1 MNKKLSLLVMSL
13 VLILVLAACGAN
25 KGNNSANTGNA
36 PSNGDTSTP
45 AAAAPSDDEELSI
58 THQLGTATLKKNPG
72 NVVVFDYGTLESLDK
87 LGVEV
92 TGVPQSNLPPH
103 LKKYEDSK
111 YTNVGTLK
119 EPDFE
124 KLNAMKPGVIFISG
138 RTGEAYEEL
147 NQIAPTIY
155 LGVDNARYLE
165 SMKENLAILGQIFGK
180 EADIEQEWGAIEES
194 VKAIQDQAAASE
206 GKGLII
212 LTTGGKVSA
221 YGPGSRFGIIHDEFG
236 ITPVDESIESSTH
249 GQSISFEFVAEKN
262 PDYLF
267 VIDRDAVVSQAG
279 QEAQPASKLVENDL
293 VKKTNAYK
301 NGKIIYLDASYW
313 YLSGGGLISVPA
325 MAKEVQEGI
334 K

>member
-13 VLILVLAACGAN
+13 MLVFVLAACGAN
-25 KGNNSANTGNA
+25 KGNNAANTGNA
-36 PSNGDTSTP
+36 PSNGDTSAP
-45 AAAAPSDDEELSI
+45 AAAAPAEEELSI
-58 THQLGTATLKKNPG
+58 THQLGTATLKKNPD
-72 NVVVFDYGTLESLDK
+72 NIVVFDYGTLESLDK

-124 KLNAMKPGVIFISG
+124 KINAMKPGVIFISG
-138 RTGEAYEEL
+138 RTSEAYGEL

-155 LGVDNARYLE
+155 LGVDNAKYLE
-165 SMKENLAILGQIFGK
+165 SMKENVNILGQIFGK
-180 EADIEQEWGAIEES
+180 EAEVDQEWGAIEES
-194 VKAIQDQAAASE
+194 VKAINEQTAASE
-206 GKGLII
+206 GKGLVI

-236 ITPVDESIESSTH
+236 IAPADDTIEVSTH

-267 VIDRDAVVSQAG
+267 VIDRDAVVSEGG
-279 QEAQPASKLVENDL
+279 QEAEPASKLVENDL

-313 YLSGGGLISVPA
+313 YLSGGGLISVPE

>member
-1 MNKKLSLLVMSL
+1 MNKKLSLLVVSL
-13 VLILVLAACGAN
+13 VFVFVLAACGAD
-25 KGNNSANTGNA
+25 KGNNTANTGNA
-36 PSNGDTSTP
+36 PEASAP
-45 AAAAPSDDEELSI
+45 AAEAPAENEELSI
-58 THQLGTATLKKNPG
+58 THQLGTTTLKKNPG
-72 NVVVFDYGTLESLDK
+72 NIAVFDYGTLESLDK

-138 RTGEAYEEL
+138 RTGEAYDEL
-147 NQIAPTIY
+147 SQIAPTIY
-155 LGVDNARYLE
+155 LGVDNAKYLE
-165 SMKENLAILGQIFGK
+165 SMKENLDILGQIFGK
-180 EADIEQEWGAIEES
+180 EAEVDQEWGAIEDS
-194 VKAIQDQAAASE
+194 VKAINEQVAAGE
-206 GKGLII
+206 GKGLVI
-212 LTTGGKVSA
+212 LTNGGKVSA

-236 ITPVDESIESSTH
+236 IAPADDTLEVSTH

-267 VIDRDAVVSQAG
+267 VVDRDSVVSDAGTQA
-279 QEAQPASKLVENDL
+279 EPASKLVENDL

-313 YLSGGGLISVPA
+313 YLSGGGLISVPE

>member
-13 VLILVLAACGAN
+13 FLVFVLAACGAN
-25 KGNNSANTGNA
+25 KGNTADNAGNA
-36 PSNGDTSTP
+36 PETSAP
-45 AAAAPSDDEELSI
+45 AAEAPADNEELSI

-72 NVVVFDYGTLESLDK
+72 NIAVFDYGTLESLDK

-138 RTGEAYEEL
+138 RTAEAYDEL
-147 NQIAPTIY
+147 SQIAPTIY
-155 LGVDNARYLE
+155 LGVDNSKYLE
-165 SMKENLAILGQIFGK
+165 SMKENLDILGQIFGK
-180 EADIEQEWGAIEES
+180 EAEVGQEWGAIEDS
-194 VKAIQDQAAASE
+194 VKAINEQAAASE
-206 GKGLII
+206 GKGLVI

-236 ITPVDESIESSTH
+236 IAPADDTIEVSTH

-267 VIDRDAVVSQAG
+267 VIDRDAVVSEGG
-279 QEAQPASKLVENDL
+279 QEADPASKLVENDL

-313 YLSGGGLISVPA
+313 YLSGGGLISVPE

>member
-1 MNKKLSLLVMSL
+1 MSL
-13 VLILVLAACGAN
+13 MLVFVLAACGAN
-25 KGNNSANTGNA
+25 KGNNAANTGNA
-36 PSNGDTSTP
+36 PSNGDTSAP
-45 AAAAPSDDEELSI
+45 AAAAPAEEELSI
-58 THQLGTATLKKNPG
+58 THQLGTATLKKNPD
-72 NVVVFDYGTLESLDK
+72 NIVVFDYGTLESLDK

-124 KLNAMKPGVIFISG
+124 KINAMKPGVIFISG
-138 RTGEAYEEL
+138 RTSEAYGEL

-155 LGVDNARYLE
+155 LGVDNAKYLE
-165 SMKENLAILGQIFGK
+165 SMKENVNILGQIFGK
-180 EADIEQEWGAIEES
+180 EAEVDQEWGAIEES
-194 VKAIQDQAAASE
+194 VKAINEQTAASE
-206 GKGLII
+206 GKGLVI

-236 ITPVDESIESSTH
+236 IAPADDTIEVSTH

-267 VIDRDAVVSQAG
+267 VIDRDAVVSEGG
-279 QEAQPASKLVENDL
+279 QEAEPASKLVENDL

-313 YLSGGGLISVPA
+313 YLSGGGLISVPE